1 MKRFLLSG
9 AAIALVATAAQTAHA
24 DNSSKEEATGVG
36 AGLVIGAA
44 AGGPPGAI
52 VGAAIGAL
60 IGDRFHRNEET
71 IVSLDTQ
78 LDSRNTTID
87 TLSGELASQRRE
99 ANRMRGELTLIDNS
113 GARELHVLLNKGLT
127 FTVPYRTDEATL
139 PVEIE
144 QRLSAIAA
152 LLSTTPGLS
161 VQIDGYA
168 DPRGSTQYNSVL
180 STERADNVKALLLD
194 AGLLDE
200 NIDAF
205 GHGESELTTAVTD
218 LHTDQLALERKV
230 TVTFYRDAKE
240 SVGMVATESD
250 Q

>member
-9 AAIALVATAAQTAHA
+9 AAVALVAMTTQTAHA
-24 DNSSKEEATGVG
+24 EDSSKEEATGVG

-60 IGDRFHRNEET
+60 IGDRLHKSKEE
-71 IVSLDTQ
+71 IVALDTQ
-78 LDSRNTTID
+78 LEGRNTTID

-99 ANRMRGELTLIDNS
+99 ARQMREELTIIDSS

-127 FTVPYRTDEATL
+127 FTVPYRTDDSTL
-139 PVEIE
+139 PIEVE
-144 QRLSAIAA
+144 QRLGGIAA
-152 LLSTTPGLS
+152 LLASTPGLS

-168 DPRGSTQYNSVL
+168 DPRGSDAYNEEL
-180 STERADNVKALLLD
+180 SLARADNVKALLTS
-194 AGLLDE
+194 AGLSADRIE
-200 NIDAF
+200 AY
-205 GHGESELTTAVTD
+205 GHGERGDIASGTQQD
-218 LHTDQLALERKV
+218 IDQLALDRRV
-230 TVTFYRDAKE
+230 TVTFYRDGE
-240 SVGMVATESD
+240 QTVGVAATDTD